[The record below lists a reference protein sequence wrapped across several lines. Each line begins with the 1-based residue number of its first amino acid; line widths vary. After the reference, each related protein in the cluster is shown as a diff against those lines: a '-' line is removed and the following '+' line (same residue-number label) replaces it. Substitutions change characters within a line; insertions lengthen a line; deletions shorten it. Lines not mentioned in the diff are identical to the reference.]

1 MVNIKKHIIFLG
13 FLLTF
18 TMLLNVNGFSQTSKV
33 QSVDINKVLNF
44 TNADYNMGKIP
55 FGKPSEY
62 LITIKNISNDSVT
75 LKNVAPQCGCTTPKY
90 KVGEVIL
97 PGASTTVTLGFNG
110 SSKGAFTKYATITF
124 GNGMIK
130 GVKFNGETYTQ

>member
-1 MVNIKKHIIFLG
+1 MLNKNKYLINAVFIFMFSIMFNLKS
-13 FLLTF
+13 
-18 TMLLNVNGFSQTSKV
+18 FSQTSK
-33 QSVDINKVLNF
+33 SSALDINSALKF

-62 LITIKNISNDSVT
+62 VITVQNISKDSVV

-97 PGASTTVTLGFNG
+97 PGASTTITLGFNG
-110 SSKGAFTKYATITF
+110 NSKGAFTKYATISF
-124 GNGMIK
+124 GDGMIK